1 MVGTSFRIHTGF
13 GKETMQRKENITSR
27 YGRKEKQKNISSRTK
42 VRNVITC
49 ILLSLV
55 MGVCGC
61 TKKEQ
66 LVLSAQNDTAVNME
80 ENRTGETLQ
89 SDNDDTVDKP
99 KVTEQSTADVD
110 DTRADLAEEDGSRQ
124 SIYVHVCGAVVNP
137 GVYELPTGSR
147 VYEAVQAAG
156 GFTEEADENYVNQA
170 FALTDAVQLV
180 IPTVEEAEAWK
191 TQNGQAEGQTAIRG
205 GAAETPGSQEVSAS
219 DGKININTAS
229 ESQLC
234 DIPGIGAV
242 RAAAIA
248 AYRQEHGAFET
259 IEDIMKVSG
268 IKQGTYDKI
277 KDSIIVN

>member
-1 MVGTSFRIHTGF
+1 
-13 GKETMQRKENITSR
+13 MQRKENIGSR
-27 YGRKEKQKNISSRTK
+27 YGRKEEQKNISSRTK

-49 ILLSLV
+49 ILLSVVL
-55 MGVCGC
+55 GVCGC

-66 LVLSAQNDTAVNME
+66 LVLSVQNDTAVNME
-80 ENRTGETLQ
+80 ENREDIG
-89 SDNDDTVDKP
+89 D
-99 KVTEQSTADVD
+99 A
-110 DTRADLAEEDGSRQ
+110 RADLAEKDGLRQ

-156 GFTEEADENYVNQA
+156 GFTEEADVNYVNQA
-170 FALTDAVQLV
+170 LALTDAVQLV
-180 IPTVEEAEAWK
+180 IPTVEEAEAWQ
-191 TQNGQAEGQTAIRG
+191 TQDGQAD
-205 GAAETPGSQEVSAS
+205 

-277 KDSIIVN
+277 KDSIKVN

>member
-1 MVGTSFRIHTGF
+1 MVGTSFRIHRGF
-13 GKETMQRKENITSR
+13 GKETMQRKENIVSR
-27 YGRKEKQKNISSRTK
+27 HGRNEEQKNINSRIK
-42 VRNVITC
+42 VRNVVAC
-49 ILLSLV
+49 ILLSVV

-66 LVLSAQNDTAVNME
+66 LVLSVQNDTAANME
-80 ENRTGETLQ
+80 ENQTGETLQ
-89 SDNDDTVDKP
+89 SDNVGTVVKP
-99 KVTEQSTADVD
+99 DATEQSTTDSG
-110 DTRADLAEEDGSRQ
+110 DTRTDLVEEDGLRQ
-124 SIYVHVCGAVVNP
+124 SIYIHVCGAVVNP
-137 GVYELPTGSR
+137 GVYELPAESR

-156 GFTEEADENYVNQA
+156 GFTEDADVDYVNQA
-170 FALTDAVQLV
+170 LALTDAVQLV
-180 IPTVEEAEAWK
+180 IPTVEEAEAWR
-191 TQNGQAEGQTAIRG
+191 TQDGHADMQAAIRG
-205 GAAETPGSQEVSAS
+205 GAVEVTESQEVSAD

-248 AYRQEHGAFET
+248 AYRQEHGVFET

-277 KDSIIVN
+277 KDSIKVN

>member
-170 FALTDAVQLV
+170 FALTDAVTQ
-180 IPTVEEAEAWK
+180 IPCVDYH
-191 TQNGQAEGQTAIRG
+191 
-205 GAAETPGSQEVSAS
+205 V
-219 DGKININTAS
+219 
-229 ESQLC
+229 
-234 DIPGIGAV
+234 
-242 RAAAIA
+242 
-248 AYRQEHGAFET
+248 
-259 IEDIMKVSG
+259 
-268 IKQGTYDKI
+268 
-277 KDSIIVN
+277 

>member
-1 MVGTSFRIHTGF
+1 
-13 GKETMQRKENITSR
+13 
-27 YGRKEKQKNISSRTK
+27 
-42 VRNVITC
+42 
-49 ILLSLV
+49 
-55 MGVCGC
+55 
-61 TKKEQ
+61 
-66 LVLSAQNDTAVNME
+66 ME

-170 FALTDAVQLV
+170 FALTDAVQLL

-191 TQNGQAEGQTAIRG
+191 TQNGQAEEQTAIRG
-205 GAAETPGSQEVSAS
+205 GAAETTGCIC
-219 DGKININTAS
+219 K
-229 ESQLC
+229 
-234 DIPGIGAV
+234 
-242 RAAAIA
+242 
-248 AYRQEHGAFET
+248 
-259 IEDIMKVSG
+259 
-268 IKQGTYDKI
+268 
-277 KDSIIVN
+277 

>member
-1 MVGTSFRIHTGF
+1 MVGTSFRIHSGF
-13 GKETMQRKENITSR
+13 GKETMQRKENIVSR
-27 YGRKEKQKNISSRTK
+27 HSRKEEQKNINSRIK
-42 VRNVITC
+42 VRNVVAC
-49 ILLSLV
+49 ILLSAV

-66 LVLSAQNDTAVNME
+66 LVFSVQNDTAVNME
-80 ENRTGETLQ
+80 EHQTGETLQ
-89 SDNDDTVDKP
+89 SDNGDMIDRP
-99 KVTEQSTADVD
+99 KVTEQSTTDLGDVR
-110 DTRADLAEEDGSRQ
+110 TNLAEENGLRQ
-124 SIYVHVCGAVVNP
+124 RIYVHVCGAVVNP
-137 GVYELPTGSR
+137 GVYELPAGSR

-156 GFTEEADENYVNQA
+156 GFTEDADENYVNQA

-191 TQNGQAEGQTAIRG
+191 TQNGQAEEQTAIRG
-205 GAAETPGSQEVSAS
+205 GAAETIGSQEVSAS

>member
-13 GKETMQRKENITSR
+13 GKETMQRKENIGSR
-27 YGRKEKQKNISSRTK
+27 YGRKEEQKNISSRTK

-49 ILLSLV
+49 ILLSVVL
-55 MGVCGC
+55 GVCGC

-66 LVLSAQNDTAVNME
+66 LVLSVQNDTAVNME
-80 ENRTGETLQ
+80 ENREDIG
-89 SDNDDTVDKP
+89 D
-99 KVTEQSTADVD
+99 A
-110 DTRADLAEEDGSRQ
+110 RAELAEKDGLQQ

-156 GFTEEADENYVNQA
+156 GFTEEADANYVNQA
-170 FALTDAVQLV
+170 LALTDAVQLV
-180 IPTVEEAEAWK
+180 IPTVEEAEAWQ
-191 TQNGQAEGQTAIRG
+191 TQDGQAD
-205 GAAETPGSQEVSAS
+205 

-277 KDSIIVN
+277 KDSIKVN

>member
-27 YGRKEKQKNISSRTK
+27 YGRKENQKNISSRIK

-49 ILLSLV
+49 ILLSVVL
-55 MGVCGC
+55 GVCGC

-66 LVLSAQNDTAVNME
+66 LVLSVQNDTAVNME
-80 ENRTGETLQ
+80 ENREDIG
-89 SDNDDTVDKP
+89 D
-99 KVTEQSTADVD
+99 A
-110 DTRADLAEEDGSRQ
+110 RADLAEKDGLRQ
-124 SIYVHVCGAVVNP
+124 SICVHVCGAVVNP

-170 FALTDAVQLV
+170 LALTDAVQLV
-180 IPTVEEAEAWK
+180 IPTVEEAEAWQ
-191 TQNGQAEGQTAIRG
+191 TQDGQAD
-205 GAAETPGSQEVSAS
+205 

-248 AYRQEHGAFET
+248 TYRQEHGAFET

-277 KDSIIVN
+277 KDSIKVN

>member
-1 MVGTSFRIHTGF
+1 MVGTSLWIRIGF
-13 GKETMQRKENITSR
+13 GKETMQRKENIGSR
-27 YGRKEKQKNISSRTK
+27 YGRKEEQKNISSRTK

-49 ILLSLV
+49 ILLSVVL
-55 MGVCGC
+55 GVCGC
-61 TKKEQ
+61 SKKEQ
-66 LVLSAQNDTAVNME
+66 LVLSVQNDTAVNME
-80 ENRTGETLQ
+80 ENREDIG
-89 SDNDDTVDKP
+89 D
-99 KVTEQSTADVD
+99 A
-110 DTRADLAEEDGSRQ
+110 RADLAEKDGLRQ

-156 GFTEEADENYVNQA
+156 GFTEEADVNYVNQA
-170 FALTDAVQLV
+170 LALTDAVQLV
-180 IPTVEEAEAWK
+180 IPTVEEAEAWQ
-191 TQNGQAEGQTAIRG
+191 TQDGQAD
-205 GAAETPGSQEVSAS
+205 

-277 KDSIIVN
+277 KDSIKVN